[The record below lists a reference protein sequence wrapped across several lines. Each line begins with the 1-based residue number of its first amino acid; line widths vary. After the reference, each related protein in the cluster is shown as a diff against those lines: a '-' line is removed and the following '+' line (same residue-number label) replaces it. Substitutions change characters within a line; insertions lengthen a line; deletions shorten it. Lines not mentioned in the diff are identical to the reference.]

1 LFDFVIPREIN
12 DADLEKYIGFII
24 SWGILRLMKK
34 DDEVND
40 IDFEPEDELGS
51 VGAVKAKMEK
61 LRDELEKVKAER
73 QEYLDGWQRCKAD
86 GVNARREALQA
97 AEKEAGRSRDILI
110 HDIIPA
116 LDSFEMA
123 TASEAWGEID
133 KGWRTGMENV
143 QNLLFDA
150 LAKSGV
156 SRYGRIGEP
165 FDPALHEMVEEE
177 KEGAAALHTITRV
190 IRSGY
195 RVGERVLRPAQVV
208 IKS

>member
-1 LFDFVIPREIN
+1 MKEHDEDKRAPDRVPSDEIEFEQ
-12 DADLEKYIGFII
+12 DSKLGDLGVALAKI
-24 SWGILRLMKK
+24 KK
-34 DDEVND
+34 
-40 IDFEPEDELGS
+40 
-51 VGAVKAKMEK
+51 VK
-61 LRDELEKVKAER
+61 DELEKVKKER
-73 QEYLDGWQRCKAD
+73 QEFLDGWQRCKAD
-86 GVNARREALQA
+86 SVNARREALQA
-97 AEKEAGRSRDILI
+97 AEREAGRSRDILI

-156 SRYGRIGEP
+156 SRYGRVGEA
-165 FDPALHEMVEEE
+165 FDPALHEMVDEEQ
-177 KEGAAALHTITRV
+177 EGAAASQTITRV

-195 RVGERVLRPAQVV
+195 RIGERVLRPAQVIV
-208 IKS
+208 KK